1 MGTKLNPNAIK
12 QGSITY
18 DKLNLKVGDLDEV
31 IQNKV
36 DKQDGKGL
44 STNDY
49 TSTEKN
55 KLAGIANGANVNVQ
69 PDWNVTDTSSD
80 AYIKNKPSKVTET
93 TVSGWGFTK
102 NTGTVT
108 SITPGTG
115 LTGTSSDTAITTSG
129 TINLKT
135 ATDAEI
141 GGIKVGYSENGKNYP
156 VELDA
161 NNKAY
166 VNVPWTDNNTTSFTI
181 TASATDDDVVVLS
194 GTNGSNKVTYDA
206 KHRKQFGETTKVGA
220 DKYVSNNGTTSISG
234 YGASGT
240 IKIPQITV
248 NEYGHVTA
256 ATDESVTITMPSAQ
270 TIPTTLKNPYS
281 LKFGSKTYDGS
292 SEKEITA
299 SDLGLSAALNYCG
312 VTTTALTDGA
322 TTNPV
327 VINGSNHTAKAGCT
341 VFYGDKEFVF
351 NGTSWEELGFSID
364 LSGYKTKQT
373 AVSSPSASGSTTAF
387 IDTISQ
393 DTNGKITVTKKNVD
407 LSSKAPNNHAST
419 ATTYGVGTASNYGHV
434 KLATG
439 DMNGAAN
446 VDGVAV
452 SKNHTHSQYS
462 TTGHTHSYLPLSGG
476 TLTGNLTF
484 DCSNNVDRYITFDS
498 ASSSNAVDWRIGY
511 LGSGNA
517 DANYLTFQ
525 SSHGSTADSVNWTDA
540 LKLGIQTFDATFAGN
555 ILPATNLSK
564 NLGSSSRCFSK
575 TYTRYVDTPPNYD
588 LRLCSSG
595 NELLTLGSAT
605 GNLHVTNSI
614 LPKTNANTNSN
625 LGSSDAKWYNI
636 FASDY
641 IQGKYIKF
649 DVENAFTTDIS
660 TTFRTSLLGRN
671 TPEAFVRTART
682 GATAVGPFL
691 EDYASFIT
699 WGCGDTH
706 GFIQT
711 SYNTTKKIKVGG
723 GNKDNINWTVDLIHS
738 DNYSNY
744 CAPKTHTHSYLPLSG
759 GTLNANSYIKL
770 PNTSGIIQTTDTTS
784 NAVASIM
791 WYKGT
796 EKDSTKKSAAQIGWH
811 NTGGTNG
818 SGSVYIIPNPQDI
831 DPWMGQ
837 TGLYITETN
846 LKFNNKEV
854 SVSGHTH
861 YYAASSSVGGSANTV
876 NVSQSTGTSNFP
888 VTFVSNNT
896 VSSSSM
902 FVGASNNL
910 TFNPSTGN
918 AKSKSFTAETKVT
931 VGSSFIQYNSTT
943 GCLEITA

>member
-1 MGTKLNPNAIK
+1 MGTKLNPNALK
-12 QGSITY
+12 TGSITF
-18 DKLNLKVGDLDEV
+18 DKLNLKVGDLDDL

-49 TSTEKN
+49 TSTEKT
-55 KLAGIANGANVNVQ
+55 KLAGIASGANVNVQ

-115 LTGTSSDTAITTSG
+115 LTGTSGDTAITTSG

-135 ATDAEI
+135 ATDSEI
-141 GGIKVGYSENGKNYP
+141 GGIKIGYSENGKNYP

-248 NEYGHVTA
+248 NEYGHITA

-312 VTTTALTDGA
+312 ITTTALTDGA

-351 NGTSWEELGFSID
+351 NGTSWEELGFSVD
-364 LSGYKTKQT
+364 LSGYKPKQT
-373 AVSSPSASGSTTAF
+373 AVSSPSASGSATAF

-462 TTGHTHSYLPLSGG
+462 TTDHTHSYLPLSGG
-476 TLTGNLTF
+476 TLTGDITF
-484 DCSNNVDRYITFDS
+484 NCSNNGERFVQFNDDNIS
-498 ASSSNAVDWRIGY
+498 AFNWRIGY
-511 LGSGNA
+511 FGSGSG
-517 DANYLTFQ
+517 DANYLVFQ
-525 SSHGSTADSVNWTDA
+525 SSHGTTASSAKWTNA
-540 LKLGIQTFDATFAGN
+540 LKLGLQTFDATFAGN
-555 ILPATNLSK
+555 ILPAINNTK
-564 NLGSSSRCFSK
+564 NIGSNTASFVK
-575 TYTRYVDTPPNYD
+575 TYTRYVDTPDTYY

-595 NELLTLGSAT
+595 KELMTLNCDNENIQSYTFLPKSTDKYYLGSVNYRWMEAHARKLY
-605 GNLHVTNSI
+605 GSVGSLNLSITDKNHTLSYIGGQREVTSTPTADKI
-614 LPKTNANTNSN
+614 YV
-625 LGSSDAKWYNI
+625 GSSPDHNVVSVAKLDGSSTVGNVMNI
-636 FASDY
+636 RTHFNSAYYHDIAMYPNDGSNVYHRAVVNGNAREWEKFVLSDMDNN
-641 IQGKYIKF
+641 ITG
-649 DVENAFTTDIS
+649 TIS
-660 TTFRTSLLGRN
+660 N
-671 TPEAFVRTART
+671 VKITP
-682 GATAVGPFL
+682 
-691 EDYASFIT
+691 
-699 WGCGDTH
+699 
-706 GFIQT
+706 
-711 SYNTTKKIKVGG
+711 N
-723 GNKDNINWTVDLIHS
+723 S
-738 DNYSNY
+738 DNVACELWFCDS
-744 CAPKTHTHSYLPLSG
+744 SR
-759 GTLNANSYIKL
+759 TLN
-770 PNTSGIIQTTDTTS
+770 
-784 NAVASIM
+784 
-791 WYKGT
+791 KGT
-796 EKDSTKKSAAQIGWH
+796 
-811 NTGGTNG
+811 
-818 SGSVYIIPNPQDI
+818 
-831 DPWMGQ
+831 
-837 TGLYITETN
+837 ITYDN
-846 LKFNNKEV
+846 DLR
-854 SVSGHTH
+854 
-861 YYAASSSVGGSANTV
+861 Y
-876 NVSQSTGTSNFP
+876 
-888 VTFVSNNT
+888 
-896 VSSSSM
+896 
-902 FVGASNNL
+902 
-910 TFNPSTGN
+910 NPSTNQLMLGN
-918 AKSKSFTAETKVT
+918 MSAGTATPTTANVVIDGTNKKIS

>member
-1 MGTKLNPNAIK
+1 MGTKLNPNALK
-12 QGSITY
+12 QGSITF
-18 DKLNLKVGDLDEV
+18 DKLNLKVGDLDDL

-49 TSTEKN
+49 TSTEKT

-115 LTGTSSDTAITTSG
+115 LSGDDAITTSG

-135 ATDAEI
+135 ATDSEI

-181 TASATDDDVVVLS
+181 TATATDDDVVVLS

-248 NEYGHVTA
+248 NEYGHITA

-312 VTTTALTDGA
+312 ITTTALTDGA

-351 NGTSWEELGFSID
+351 NGTSWEEIGFSVD

-393 DTNGKITVTKKNVD
+393 DANGTITVTKKNVD

-498 ASSSNAVDWRIGY
+498 MDSPNAFTWRMGHLASGSN
-511 LGSGNA
+511 
-517 DANYLTFQ
+517 DANYLVFQ
-525 SSHGSTADSVNWTDA
+525 SSHGSTASSVKWTNA
-540 LKLGIQTFDATFAGN
+540 LKLGLQTFDATFAGN
-555 ILPATNLSK
+555 ILPSTNLTK
-564 NLGSSSRCFSK
+564 NLGSNTASFVR
-575 TYTRYVDTPPNYD
+575 TYTRYVDTADTYY

-595 NELLTLGSAT
+595 KELMTLNCDSDRIDTTAHILPTATQSYDLGSTSAKWKNVHAKT
-605 GNLHVTNSI
+605 LYGSVGSPNLSTIDKNHTISYIGGQKEVTSTPTADKI
-614 LPKTNANTNSN
+614 YV
-625 LGSSDAKWYNI
+625 GSSSDSDVVSVAKLDGSSTVANVMNLRVHFNSAYYHDIGMYPNNADIYHRAVVNGTALDWKKFVLSDMDNNI
-636 FASDY
+636 T
-641 IQGKYIKF
+641 G
-649 DVENAFTTDIS
+649 TIS
-660 TTFRTSLLGRN
+660 N
-671 TPEAFVRTART
+671 VKITP
-682 GATAVGPFL
+682 
-691 EDYASFIT
+691 
-699 WGCGDTH
+699 
-706 GFIQT
+706 
-711 SYNTTKKIKVGG
+711 N
-723 GNKDNINWTVDLIHS
+723 S
-738 DNYSNY
+738 DNVACELWFCDS
-744 CAPKTHTHSYLPLSG
+744 SR
-759 GTLNANSYIKL
+759 TLN
-770 PNTSGIIQTTDTTS
+770 
-784 NAVASIM
+784 
-791 WYKGT
+791 KGT
-796 EKDSTKKSAAQIGWH
+796 
-811 NTGGTNG
+811 
-818 SGSVYIIPNPQDI
+818 
-831 DPWMGQ
+831 
-837 TGLYITETN
+837 ITYDN
-846 LKFNNKEV
+846 DLR
-854 SVSGHTH
+854 
-861 YYAASSSVGGSANTV
+861 Y
-876 NVSQSTGTSNFP
+876 
-888 VTFVSNNT
+888 
-896 VSSSSM
+896 
-902 FVGASNNL
+902 
-910 TFNPSTGN
+910 NPSTNQLMLGN
-918 AKSKSFTAETKVT
+918 MTATTAAPTTANVVIDGANKKIS

>member
-1 MGTKLNPNAIK
+1 MGTKLNPNALKI
-12 QGSITY
+12 GSITF
-18 DKLNLKVGDLDEV
+18 DKLNLKVGDLDDL

-49 TSTEKN
+49 TSTEKT

-115 LTGTSSDTAITTSG
+115 LSGDTAITTSG

-135 ATDAEI
+135 ATDSEI

-181 TASATDDDVVVLS
+181 TASATDDDVVVLT

-220 DKYVSNNGTTSISG
+220 DKYVSNNGTISISG

-248 NEYGHVTA
+248 NEYGHITA

-312 VTTTALTDGA
+312 ITTTALTDGA

-351 NGTSWEELGFSID
+351 NGTSWEELGFSVD

-393 DTNGKITVTKKNVD
+393 DANGKITVTKKNVD

-419 ATTYGVGTASNYGHV
+419 ATTYGIGTASNYGHV

-462 TTGHTHSYLPLSGG
+462 TTSHTHSYLPLSGG
-476 TLTGNLTF
+476 PLTGDLILNDEHFISQHIERCKTGGGGWSTHHIQSMSAKDSSGNRKMLSVFGTYGTSENIGYSFIGSETYSGENNLRIYPDGKVKAKKFEGNLTGI
-484 DCSNNVDRYITFDS
+484 STQLGNNTLSTINKNHTLTYIGGQKEVTS
-498 ASSSNAVDWRIGY
+498 
-511 LGSGNA
+511 
-517 DANYLTFQ
+517 TP
-525 SSHGSTADSVNWTDA
+525 TADKIYV
-540 LKLGIQTFDATFAGN
+540 
-555 ILPATNLSK
+555 
-564 NLGSSSRCFSK
+564 GSSSDSNVISVAKLDGSPTVANVMNIRTHFNSAYYHDIAMYPNDGSNVYHRAVVNGNAREWEKFVLSDMDNNITGTISNVKITPNSDNVACELWFCDSSRTLNK
-575 TYTRYVDTPPNYD
+575 GTITYDND
-588 LRLCSSG
+588 LR
-595 NELLTLGSAT
+595 
-605 GNLHVTNSI
+605 
-614 LPKTNANTNSN
+614 
-625 LGSSDAKWYNI
+625 Y
-636 FASDY
+636 
-641 IQGKYIKF
+641 
-649 DVENAFTTDIS
+649 
-660 TTFRTSLLGRN
+660 
-671 TPEAFVRTART
+671 
-682 GATAVGPFL
+682 
-691 EDYASFIT
+691 
-699 WGCGDTH
+699 
-706 GFIQT
+706 
-711 SYNTTKKIKVGG
+711 
-723 GNKDNINWTVDLIHS
+723 
-738 DNYSNY
+738 
-744 CAPKTHTHSYLPLSG
+744 
-759 GTLNANSYIKL
+759 
-770 PNTSGIIQTTDTTS
+770 
-784 NAVASIM
+784 
-791 WYKGT
+791 
-796 EKDSTKKSAAQIGWH
+796 
-811 NTGGTNG
+811 
-818 SGSVYIIPNPQDI
+818 
-831 DPWMGQ
+831 
-837 TGLYITETN
+837 
-846 LKFNNKEV
+846 
-854 SVSGHTH
+854 
-861 YYAASSSVGGSANTV
+861 
-876 NVSQSTGTSNFP
+876 
-888 VTFVSNNT
+888 
-896 VSSSSM
+896 
-902 FVGASNNL
+902 
-910 TFNPSTGN
+910 NPSTNQLMLGN
-918 AKSKSFTAETKVT
+918 MKDTTAAPTTANVVIDGANKKIS